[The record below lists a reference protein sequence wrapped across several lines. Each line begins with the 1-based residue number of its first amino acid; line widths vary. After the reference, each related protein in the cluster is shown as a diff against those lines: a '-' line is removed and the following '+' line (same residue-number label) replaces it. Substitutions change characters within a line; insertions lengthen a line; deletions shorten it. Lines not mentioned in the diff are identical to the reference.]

1 MKFTDLN
8 FTKSA
13 ATLNKV
19 AEVKGFLKE
28 HYEIKINEFDPNK
41 SFIRSKTK
49 VYFGPVTFNDI
60 SLHLLEEEIIVSD
73 SVLRKILH
81 SPNQIATYNPIAD
94 YFESLKGKYKGVSH
108 IDLLMSHLKTREF
121 PGKKH
126 GFYQDRLYVYMKK
139 WFVAATACALGY
151 YPNEVALGLVH
162 SAEGI
167 GKSLL
172 FNFIVPPPLQNM
184 VADPNDNPKFN
195 LLESFATN
203 FIVYFDELVG
213 ITRRNEDEF
222 KKALTAREIDVY
234 LPRETQ
240 PFRKKRIASACFS
253 TNKTPERGGFLTLN
267 MSSRRWC
274 VLELESINIDFVTK
288 VDVEQIWAEAVL
300 LLKQDF
306 KYVWDQNDWDEFKEH
321 NIKYLKETTSAQ
333 YIKTYFD
340 IPVNGDGT
348 WMQPKEIFQFLNVN
362 KRIRR
367 EDLHKVSE
375 EKIGEALTQLN
386 FEKRNV
392 RKPEG
397 VRNCYYVQVL

>member
-8 FTKSA
+8 FTKTA
-13 ATLNKV
+13 ASLDKV
-19 AEVKGFLKE
+19 TEVKEFLKE

-60 SLHLLEEEIIVSD
+60 SLHLLQEEITVSD

-81 SPNQIATYNPIAD
+81 SPNQIATYNPIAE
-94 YFESLKGKYKGVSH
+94 YFKSLEGKYKGVSH
-108 IDLLMSHLKTREF
+108 IDLLMSHLKMREY

-139 WFVAATACALGY
+139 WFVATVACALGY
-151 YPNEVALGLVH
+151 YPNEVAMGLVH
-162 SAEGI
+162 SDEGI
-167 GKSLL
+167 GKSLF
-172 FNFIVPPPLQNM
+172 FNFIIPPPLQNM
-184 VADPNDNPKFN
+184 VADPNNSDKFN

-213 ITRRNEDEF
+213 ITRRNEEEF
-222 KKALTAREIDVY
+222 KKALTSREIDVY

-253 TNKTPERGGFLTLN
+253 SNKTPERGGFLTHN
-267 MSSRRWC
+267 MSSRRWLI
-274 VLELESINIDFVTK
+274 LELDSINIDFITK
-288 VDVEQIWAEAVL
+288 VDVTQIWAEAFL
-300 LLKQDF
+300 LINQDF
-306 KYVWDQNDWDEFKEH
+306 KYIWNPEDWAEFKEY
-321 NIKYLKETTSAQ
+321 NLRYLKETPSAQ

-362 KRIRR
+362 KKIRR
-367 EDLHKVSE
+367 EDIHKISE

-386 FEKRNV
+386 FEKKSI

-397 VRNCYYVQVL
+397 TRYCYYVQMI

>member
-28 HYEIKINEFDPNK
+28 HYEIKINEFDPSK

-81 SPNQIATYNPIAD
+81 SPNQIATYNPIAE
-94 YFESLKGKYKGVSH
+94 YFSSLEGKYKGVSH
-108 IDLLMSHLKTREF
+108 IDLLMSHLKMREF

-139 WFVAATACALGY
+139 WFVATAACALGY
-151 YPNEVALGLVH
+151 YPNEVAMGLVH
-162 SAEGI
+162 SDEGI

-172 FNFIVPPPLQNM
+172 FNFIIPPPLQNM

-195 LLESFATN
+195 LLESFAMN

-253 TNKTPERGGFLTLN
+253 SNKTPERGGFLTLN

-274 VLELESINIDFVTK
+274 VLELDSINIDFVTK

-300 LLKQDF
+300 LLDQDF
-306 KYVWDQNDWDEFKEH
+306 KYVWDQDDWAEFKEH
-321 NIKYLKETTSAQ
+321 NLKYLKETTSAQ

-340 IPVNGDGT
+340 IPLNGDGT
-348 WMQPKEIFQFLNVN
+348 WMQPKEIFHLLNVN

>member
-28 HYEIKINEFDPNK
+28 HYEIKINEFDPSK

-49 VYFGPVTFNDI
+49 VYFGPVTFNDM

-81 SPNQIATYNPIAD
+81 SPNQIATYNPIAE
-94 YFESLKGKYKGVSH
+94 YFSSLEGKYKGVSH
-108 IDLLMSHLKTREF
+108 IDLLMSHLKMREF

-139 WFVAATACALGY
+139 WFVATAACALGY
-151 YPNEVALGLVH
+151 YPNEVAMGLVH
-162 SAEGI
+162 SDEGI

-172 FNFIVPPPLQNM
+172 FNFIIPPPLQNM

-195 LLESFATN
+195 LLESFAMN

-253 TNKTPERGGFLTLN
+253 SNKTPERGGFLTLN

-274 VLELESINIDFVTK
+274 VLELDSINIDFVTK
-288 VDVEQIWAEAVL
+288 VDVEQIWAR
-300 LLKQDF
+300 
-306 KYVWDQNDWDEFKEH
+306 Y
-321 NIKYLKETTSAQ
+321 S
-333 YIKTYFD
+333 
-340 IPVNGDGT
+340 
-348 WMQPKEIFQFLNVN
+348 
-362 KRIRR
+362 
-367 EDLHKVSE
+367 
-375 EKIGEALTQLN
+375 
-386 FEKRNV
+386 
-392 RKPEG
+392 
-397 VRNCYYVQVL
+397 